1 MLGTL
6 LIVLGALLIVGSIV
20 AGYYVAF
27 IACTTAIASGCQ
39 DNAIDSIA
47 QLMISNQGMLYW
59 LAWVV
64 GIYLI
69 WGGVRLQSRK

>member
-1 MLGTL
+1 MLGTI
-6 LIVLGALLIVGSIV
+6 LIVLGAILIVGSIV
-20 AGYYVAF
+20 VGYYVAF
-27 IACTTAIASGCQ
+27 IACATAIASGCQ